1 MPEYFETKSRFLQ
14 QQDNGLIKAVT
25 EIHLVDALSFTEA
38 EARIGTELAG
48 CRDLVLV
55 TCKRSK
61 VAEVVERHDGGLW
74 FRVKVTYTT
83 QDEDSDKEKKIT
95 LELLVEADDAQE
107 AYEYT
112 QEHLKDMLVPFEI
125 PKVEETKIVS
135 VLHHIGGLRAQ
146 MAASAKAENPN
157 ANLDA
162 KHNEEEE

>member
-55 TCKRSK
+55 TCKRSNI
-61 VAEVVERHDGGLW
+61 AEVVEHGGYDLW
-74 FRVKVTYTT
+74 FKVKITYTAT
-83 QDEDSDKEKKIT
+83 IEDSEKEKKIV
-95 LELLVEADDAQE
+95 LYLLVEAATVVMAE
-107 AYEYT
+107 ERARY
-112 QEHLKDMLVPFEI
+112 HLKDMLVPFEI
-125 PKVEETKIVS
+125 PKVEETKICS
-135 VLHHIGGLRAQ
+135 VFHHVGGRAQ
-146 MAASAKAENPN
+146 IAASAKAENPN